1 MIKRIGRI
9 LILFLLFTVIFSCKD
24 PLPPK
29 IDPYGFLRTGWS
41 FIPNSLKY
49 DTLLVDLRNFSGPI
63 YIFASLVNEW
73 DEWIVDTSY
82 VDVHI
87 RMSLLL
93 KDSTVTDDFY
103 IVDTT
108 QNPQRLTLNDSIRV
122 SMVWNHRL
130 RGKTVWDLVG
140 NPIPNQELNRFEWPV
155 ARIRLSGE
163 IRLFKNVLPK
173 ALPEKEILI
182 FYIYSNLG

>member
-1 MIKRIGRI
+1 MKRIVLVI
-9 LILFLLFTVIFSCKD
+9 ILFLLLVGIFSCKD

-29 IDPYGFLRTGWS
+29 IDPYQFLRTGWS
-41 FIPNSLKY
+41 FVPNSLKY

-63 YIFASLVNEW
+63 TIFAYLVNEW

-87 RMSLLL
+87 RMTLL

-108 QNPQRLTLNDSIRV
+108 QNPLRLTLNDSIRV
-122 SMVWNHRL
+122 SMQWNHRL
-130 RGKTVWDLVG
+130 HGKTVWDWMG
-140 NPIPNQELNRFEWPV
+140 NPIPNQELNRFEWKV